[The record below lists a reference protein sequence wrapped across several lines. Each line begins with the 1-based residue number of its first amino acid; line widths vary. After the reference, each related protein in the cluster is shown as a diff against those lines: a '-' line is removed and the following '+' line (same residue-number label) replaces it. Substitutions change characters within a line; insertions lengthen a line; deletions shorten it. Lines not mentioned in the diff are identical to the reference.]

1 MRHPLRIA
9 IIIAFVVFIALTLG
23 ASRIAHIFSNRALLE
38 EELQYCRKDLEAVN
52 AVLEKLI
59 RDGREAEGLA
69 FIDQSSSSEEIGRW
83 DCYYALCDTMGIVI
97 TPSSLAGAPLQY
109 SVYRERPDG
118 IILGTF
124 SRHKVAVIHCP
135 VEGCSY
141 ELYGLYAKNYILG
154 DSHYLEGSYRI
165 ILLSIVVLLLLVAWV
180 WVVPAVERIIKSRES
195 AERSLAVAR
204 SVQQKAV
211 TQVFPSDSRVDSY
224 AILEPMFEV
233 GGDIYGCQIIDNKLC
248 FVIGDVS
255 GKGMGASFMMFMV
268 TSLVMP
274 AFKRGQSPSAIA
286 SYLNELICDNRDYDM
301 FCTLLL
307 GTIDLETREMEYCNA
322 GHTKSLLDKDFL
334 PQVSNFVLGGFSGYE
349 YKSQKITLPHGS
361 RLVFYTDG
369 VTEARNQEGAF
380 FGEESLL
387 KWASKN
393 HGSARQT
400 CESLLAEVSAFRGK
414 SPQDDDV
421 AIMTICIS

>member
-1 MRHPLRIA
+1 MKHPLRLA
-9 IIIAFVVFIALTLG
+9 IIIAFAVFIALTLG

-38 EELQYCRKDLEAVN
+38 EELQYCRKDLEAV
-52 AVLEKLI
+52 ATILEQLI
-59 RDGREAEGLA
+59 QEGKEDEGVA

-83 DCYYALCDTMGIVI
+83 DCYYALCDTTGIVI
-97 TPSSLAGAPLQY
+97 SPSSHAGQPLQY
-109 SVYRERPDG
+109 SVYRERPDS
-118 IILGTF
+118 ITLGTF
-124 SRHKVAVIHCP
+124 EKHKVAVIHCRVKDCP
-135 VEGCSY
+135 Y
-141 ELYGLYAKNYILG
+141 EVYGLYAKDYILG

-165 ILLSIVVLLLLVAWV
+165 ILLLIVVLLLIVAWV

-204 SVQQKAV
+204 SIQQKAV
-211 TQVFPSDSRVDSY
+211 TQVFPSDSKVDSY

-233 GGDIYGCQIIDNKLC
+233 GGDIYGCHIYDNKLC

-268 TSLVMP
+268 TSLVLP
-274 AFKRGQSPSAIA
+274 AFKRGESPSSIA

-322 GHTKSLLDKDFL
+322 GHTRSLLDRDFL
-334 PQVSNFVLGGFSGYE
+334 PQVSNFVLGGFPDFE

-369 VTEARNQEGAF
+369 VTEARNQEGTF

-387 KWASKN
+387 KWAAKDY
-393 HGSARQT
+393 GDARQT
-400 CESLLAEVSAFRGK
+400 CESLMAEVSAFRGK
-414 SPQDDDV
+414 APQDDDV
-421 AIMTICIS
+421 AIMTIRIS